1 MTKKNYLLL
10 GLLVGI
16 FLLAL
21 LSCSSSDDN
30 SKPEEPEQKE
40 EPRPDPAP
48 YDVKVDGIC
57 YKLVNRAG
65 IARITPGDV
74 YYAGNVVIPDTIVYD
89 GIVYRVEEM
98 ADYSFSGCKNPVVRI

>member
-21 LSCSSSDDN
+21 LSCSSDDN

-48 YDVKVDGIC
+48 YD
-57 YKLVNRAG
+57 
-65 IARITPGDV
+65 
-74 YYAGNVVIPDTIVYD
+74 
-89 GIVYRVEEM
+89 
-98 ADYSFSGCKNPVVRI
+98 

>member
-21 LSCSSSDDN
+21 LSCSSIDDN

-40 EPRPDPAP
+40 ESRPNPAP
-48 YDVKVDGIC
+48 YDVKVDGI
-57 YKLVNRAG
+57 
-65 IARITPGDV
+65 
-74 YYAGNVVIPDTIVYD
+74 
-89 GIVYRVEEM
+89 
-98 ADYSFSGCKNPVVRI
+98 